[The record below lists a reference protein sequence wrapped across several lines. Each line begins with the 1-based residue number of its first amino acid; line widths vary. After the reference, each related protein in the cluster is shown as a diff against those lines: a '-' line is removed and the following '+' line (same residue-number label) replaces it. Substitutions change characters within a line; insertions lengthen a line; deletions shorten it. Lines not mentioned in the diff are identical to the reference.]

1 MGLFF
6 LFFVNPISVFM
17 EKEYD
22 KKINNKDESLYS
34 IKIQENEMWIKI
46 ISIKIIQILS

>member
-1 MGLFF
+1 
-6 LFFVNPISVFM
+6 M

-34 IKIQENEMWIKI
+34 IKISENEMWIKNHI
-46 ISIKIIQILS
+46 DKNNLIHNIENINLRNMVAWY